1 MKTATPLQVKTA
13 SSIWQ
18 NAVKS
23 VSRLTGLF
31 VRVIPL
37 IVGSS
42 STSWVK
48 ASIVFARFAVA
59 LTKSQG
65 QRGLAIYLKA
75 ANLILIR
82 SISGKKL
89 LNSRDGGTA
98 VAVSHGG
105 LPRLI
110 PASHRA
116 RIKGGDISVI
126 RLWLGLFTLYRVLV
140 FRGRL
145 SIKTII
151 SPGVEIS
158 DEFMWA
164 WRGFVNETLIRWL
177 SQFGIK
183 RFATKLY
190 YLSDRTGEPEEK
202 PYPDFREVYGS
213 HQDFHRTWWVITDL
227 VKHIR
232 RLVIT
237 KSGPN
242 SSRGSTS
249 ISNVLKDAEAWISR
263 PTLLAMLRGLAT
275 ISGSSHLLSGPIW
288 DSAAVSW
295 NETLQFREDIRSGKR
310 ENPFGKGAP
319 IATNPSGYLGALGT
333 REEPGKIRLFAMVD
347 IFTQWILSPLH
358 HALFAVLRKIP
369 QDGTFDQVKPVK
381 ELIERCETKGVRQ
394 VYSYDLSA
402 ATDRLPV
409 VLQEWLLAAFT
420 GRAYAES
427 WRAVLCDRWY
437 RLPQAFSKTFGPR
450 AFSSLDGESPKG
462 GLKFK
467 DATVKYAVGQ
477 PMGALSSWAM
487 LAMTHHAIV
496 QFAAYRMG
504 WRSWFTDYAV
514 LGDDIV
520 IANSNVAAEYVKI
533 MKEIGVDIGFHKS
546 VISDNLSLEFA
557 KRFFYRGKEVTPFP
571 LVGAAVGLLG
581 VSFVPEVIRS
591 CENLTGRPT
600 SVFRIARYLGVG
612 MRGSSAAGNAL
623 YQRLPRRLRAVLLL
637 ITRPNSIRPVASTWR
652 WLTSASYG
660 NKKYRNADV
669 KGRDSVQK
677 SLLSYLSTSFLP
689 RLEKRFASILS
700 EFKLELNIPRP
711 PKGEMLR
718 RCETWW
724 RDYII
729 EDLQSTFDW
738 DLGEVR
744 LMMSKIDRTVLPSE
758 KEINSLLEACEQVE
772 KVAASIPLKVLST
785 KSESPFKEATKSAVE
800 PRWVKMWRTLNKS
813 MISAPLRQRGDTC
826 SM

>member
-1 MKTATPLQVKTA
+1 MKTATTLQLKTA

-23 VSRLTGLF
+23 VSRLVGLF

-65 QRGLAIYLKA
+65 QKGLAMYLKA

-82 SISGKKL
+82 SVSGKKL
-89 LNSRDGGTA
+89 LNSRDGGMA

-116 RIKGGDISVI
+116 RIKGGDLAVI

-140 FRGRL
+140 FRGKL
-145 SIKTII
+145 KLDSILK
-151 SPGVEIS
+151 PGVEIPES
-158 DEFMWA
+158 LMWS
-164 WRGFVNETLIRWL
+164 WRGFVNETFIRWIG
-177 SQFGIK
+177 QFGVK
-183 RFATKLY
+183 RFATKLFY
-190 YLSDRTGEPEEK
+190 DSGVTGEPVEA

-213 HQDFHRTWWVITDL
+213 HQDFHRKYWVITDL
-227 VKHIR
+227 ARHVR

-242 SSRGSTS
+242 SYKGSTS
-249 ISNVLKDAEAWISR
+249 ISNVILDATAWVSR
-263 PTLLAMLRGLAT
+263 PELLMMLRGMAI
-275 ISGSSHLLSGPIW
+275 ISGSRHLLVGPIW
-288 DSAAVSW
+288 EAAEYSFSKTR
-295 NETLQFREDIRSGKR
+295 EFREEIRSGKK

-319 IATNPSGYLGALGT
+319 VPNNPLGDLGALGV
-333 REEPGKIRLFAMVD
+333 REEPGKMRLFAMVD
-347 IFTQWILSPLH
+347 IFTQWIMSPLH
-358 HALFAVLRKIP
+358 HALFAILRKVP
-369 QDGTFDQVKPVK
+369 QDGTFDQIKPVK
-381 ELIERCETKGVRQ
+381 ELIKRCETKGVRQ

-420 GRAYAES
+420 GRAFAEC
-427 WRAVLCDRWY
+427 WRAVLCDREY
-437 RLPQAFSKTFGPR
+437 RLPSVYSKTFGR
-450 AFSSLDGESPKG
+450 KYSV
-462 GLKFK
+462 
-467 DATVKYAVGQ
+467 VKYAVGQ

-487 LAMTHHAIV
+487 LALTHHAIV
-496 QFAAYRMG
+496 QFAAFRRG

-520 IANSNVAAEYVKI
+520 IANNAVAAEYVLI

-546 VISDNLSLEFA
+546 VMSDNLSLEFA
-557 KRFFYRGKEVTPFP
+557 KRFFYKGKEVTPFP

-581 VSFVPEVIRS
+581 VSFVPEVIRA
-591 CENLTGRPT
+591 CENLTESPT
-600 SVFRIARYLGVG
+600 SVFRIAKYLGIG
-612 MRGSSAAGNAL
+612 MRGASAAGNRL
-623 YQRLPRRLRAVLLL
+623 YGRLPRKLRSVLIL
-637 ITRPNSIRPVASTWR
+637 ITRPNSVRSVGSTWQ

-660 NKKYRNADV
+660 NKKYRSTSV

-677 SLLSYLSTSFLP
+677 SLLSYISSTFLP
-689 RLEKRFASILS
+689 RLERRFSSILS
-700 EFKLELNIPRP
+700 EFKLNLNVPWP
-711 PKGEMLR
+711 PQGDLLR
-718 RCETWW
+718 RCNMWW
-724 RDYII
+724 HDYII

-738 DLGEVR
+738 DYGEVK
-744 LMMSKIDRTVLPSE
+744 LMISKIGRTVLPSE

-772 KVAASIPLKVLST
+772 KVAASIPLKVLS
-785 KSESPFKEATKSAVE
+785 KKSASPHEGALKSTLE

-813 MISAPLRQRGDTC
+813 MIDAPLVQRGDTC

>member
-23 VSRLTGLF
+23 ISRLVGLF

-65 QRGLAIYLKA
+65 QKGLAMYLKA

-82 SISGKKL
+82 SVSGKKL
-89 LNSRDGGTA
+89 LNSRDGGMA

-116 RIKGGDISVI
+116 RIKGGDLSVI

-140 FRGRL
+140 FRGKLRVD
-145 SIKTII
+145 TILK
-151 SPGVEIS
+151 PGVKIPEALMLS
-158 DEFMWA
+158 
-164 WRGFVNETLIRWL
+164 WRGFVNETFIRWIGA
-177 SQFGIK
+177 FGVK
-183 RFATKLY
+183 RFATKLF
-190 YLSDRTGEPEEK
+190 YLSDRTGMPEEK

-227 VKHIR
+227 ARHIR
-232 RLVIT
+232 RLIIT

-242 SSRGSTS
+242 SYKGSTS
-249 ISNVLKDAEAWISR
+249 ISNVIKDATAWVSR
-263 PTLLAMLRGLAT
+263 PELLMMLRGMAT
-275 ISGSSHLLSGPIW
+275 ISGCEHLLSGPIW
-288 DSAAVSW
+288 EAATYAW
-295 NETLQFREDIRSGKR
+295 DCTLGYRSDIRSGKK
-310 ENPFGKGAP
+310 ENPFGKDAP
-319 IATNPSGYLGALGT
+319 VPTNPSGHLGALGT

-347 IFTQWILSPLH
+347 IFTQWVMSPLH
-358 HALFAVLRKIP
+358 HALFTILRKIP

-381 ELIERCETKGVRQ
+381 ELISRCETKGVVQ

-409 VLQEWLLAAFT
+409 VLQEWLLAAFS
-420 GRAYAES
+420 GRAFAES
-427 WRAVLCDRWY
+427 WRAVLCDREY
-437 RLPQAFSKTFGPR
+437 RLPQAFSKTFGR
-450 AFSSLDGESPKG
+450 KYE
-462 GLKFK
+462 
-467 DATVKYAVGQ
+467 TVKYAVGQ

-487 LAMTHHAIV
+487 LALTHHAIV
-496 QFAAYRMG
+496 QFAAFRRG

-520 IANSNVAAEYVKI
+520 IANNAVAAEYVSI

-546 VISDNLSLEFA
+546 VMSNNLSLEFA

-581 VSFVPEVIRS
+581 DSFVPEVIRS
-591 CENLTGRPT
+591 CENLTESST

-612 MRGSSAAGNAL
+612 MRAASAAGNRL
-623 YQRLPRRLRAVLLL
+623 YGRLPRKLRAVLVL
-637 ITRPNSIRPVASTWR
+637 ITRPGSVRPVASTWQ

-660 NKKYRNADV
+660 NRKYRNATV

-700 EFKLELNIPRP
+700 EFKLDLNVPWP
-711 PKGEMLR
+711 PQGDLLR
-718 RCETWW
+718 RCEMWW
-724 RDYII
+724 HDYII

-738 DLGEVR
+738 DFGEVR

-772 KVAASIPLKVLST
+772 KVAASIPVKVLSK
-785 KSESPFKEATKSAVE
+785 KSESPNKEAMKSALE

-813 MISAPLRQRGDTC
+813 MVDAPLVQRGDTC

>member
-1 MKTATPLQVKTA
+1 MKTASLLQVKTA

-82 SISGKKL
+82 SVSGKRL
-89 LNSRDGGTA
+89 LNSRDGGMA

-126 RLWLGLFTLYRVLV
+126 RLWLGLFTLYRVLA

-151 SPGVEIS
+151 SPGVEIPES
-158 DEFMWA
+158 LMLS
-164 WRGFVNETLIRWL
+164 WRGFVNGTFIRWIG
-177 SQFGIK
+177 QFGVS

-190 YLSDRTGEPEEK
+190 YDSDKTGQPEEK

-213 HQDFHRTWWVITDL
+213 TQDWHRTYWVISDL
-227 VKHIR
+227 ARHIR

-242 SSRGSTS
+242 SLKGSTS
-249 ISNVLKDAEAWISR
+249 ISNVLRDAEAWLSR
-263 PTLLAMLRGLAT
+263 PSLLMMLRGLAI
-275 ISGSSHLLSGPIW
+275 ISGCNHLLSGPIW
-288 DSAAVSW
+288 DSAAISW
-295 NETLQFREDIRSGKR
+295 NETLKFREAIHSGKA
-310 ENPFGKGAP
+310 ENPFGKDAP
-319 IATNPSGYLGALGT
+319 IATNPSGDLGALGT

-347 IFTQWILSPLH
+347 IFTQWVLSPLH
-358 HALFAVLRKIP
+358 HALFGILRKIP
-369 QDGTFDQVKPVK
+369 QDGTFDQIKPVK
-381 ELIERCETKGVRQ
+381 ELIKRCENKGVRQ

-437 RLPQAFSKTFGPR
+437 RLPQIFSKTFGPR
-450 AFSSLDGESPKG
+450 AFSSLDGGSPKG
-462 GLKFK
+462 GLSFK
-467 DATVKYAVGQ
+467 NARVKYAVGQ

-520 IANSNVAAEYVKI
+520 IANSNVATEYVKI

-546 VISDNLSLEFA
+546 VISNNLSLEFA
-557 KRFFYRGKEVTPFP
+557 KRFFYKGKEVTPFP
-571 LVGAAVGLLG
+571 LVGAAVGFLG
-581 VSFVPEVIRS
+581 DSFVPEVIRE
-591 CENLTGRPT
+591 CESLTGSST

-612 MRGSSAAGNAL
+612 MRAASAAGNRL
-623 YQRLPRRLRAVLLL
+623 FSRLPRKLRAVLLL
-637 ITRPNSIRPVASTWR
+637 ITRPNSVRPVGSTWQ

-660 NKKYRNADV
+660 NKKYRSATV

-700 EFKLELNIPRP
+700 EFKLELNIPHP
-711 PKGEMLR
+711 PKGDMLK

-724 RDYII
+724 HDYII

-738 DLGEVR
+738 DFGEVR

-758 KEINSLLEACEQVE
+758 KEINGLLEACEQVE
-772 KVAASIPLKVLST
+772 KVAASIPIKVLSK
-785 KSESPFKEATKSAVE
+785 KSESPNKEAKKPARE

-813 MISAPLRQRGDTC
+813 MIDAPLVQRGSTC

>member
-1 MKTATPLQVKTA
+1 
-13 SSIWQ
+13 
-18 NAVKS
+18 
-23 VSRLTGLF
+23 
-31 VRVIPL
+31 
-37 IVGSS
+37 
-42 STSWVK
+42 
-48 ASIVFARFAVA
+48 
-59 LTKSQG
+59 
-65 QRGLAIYLKA
+65 
-75 ANLILIR
+75 
-82 SISGKKL
+82 
-89 LNSRDGGTA
+89 
-98 VAVSHGG
+98 
-105 LPRLI
+105 
-110 PASHRA
+110 
-116 RIKGGDISVI
+116 VI
-126 RLWLGLFTLYRVLV
+126 RLWLGLFTLYRVLI
-140 FRGRL
+140 FRGKL
-145 SIKTII
+145 SIKTIVT
-151 SPGVEIS
+151 PGVEIPEGLMMS
-158 DEFMWA
+158 
-164 WRGFVNETLIRWL
+164 WRGFVNETFIRWIG
-177 SQFGIK
+177 QFGVK

-190 YLSDRTGEPEEK
+190 YLSDRTGKPEEK

-227 VKHIR
+227 VRHIR

-249 ISNVLKDAEAWISR
+249 ISNVLQDAEAWISR
-263 PTLLAMLRGLAT
+263 PEILMMLRGLAT
-275 ISGSSHLLSGPIW
+275 ISGSIHLLSGPIW
-288 DSAAVSW
+288 DSAAISW
-295 NETLQFREDIRSGKR
+295 KKTLKFREDIRSGKA

-319 IATNPSGYLGALGT
+319 IATNPCGDLGALGT

-358 HALFAVLRKIP
+358 HALFIILRKIP

-409 VLQEWLLAAFT
+409 VLQEWLLAAFA
-420 GRAYAES
+420 GRAYAEC

-437 RLPQAFSKTFGPR
+437 RLPQVFSKTFGPF
-450 AFSSLDGESPKG
+450 AFSNLDKESD

-467 DATVKYAVGQ
+467 DARVKYAVGQ

-496 QFAAYRMG
+496 QFAAYRVG

-520 IANSNVAAEYVKI
+520 IANSVVAIEYVKI

-546 VISDNLSLEFA
+546 VISNNLSLEFA

-581 VSFVPEVIRS
+581 DSFVPEVIRA
-591 CENLTGRPT
+591 CEDLTGRST

-612 MRGSSAAGNAL
+612 MRGASAAGNRL
-623 YQRLPRRLRAVLLL
+623 FSRLPRKLRAVLLL
-637 ITRPNSIRPVASTWR
+637 ITRPNSVRSVGSTWQ

-660 NKKYRNADV
+660 NKKYRAATV

-677 SLLSYLSTSFLP
+677 SLLSYLGTSFLP

-700 EFKLELNIPRP
+700 EFKLELNIPHP
-711 PKGEMLR
+711 PKGEMLK

-724 RDYII
+724 HDYII

-758 KEINSLLEACEQVE
+758 KEINNLLEACEQVE
-772 KVAASIPLKVLST
+772 KVAASIPVKVLSK
-785 KSESPFKEATKSAVE
+785 KSESPNKEALKSAIE
-800 PRWVKMWRTLNKS
+800 PRWVKMWCTLNKS
-813 MISAPLRQRGDTC
+813 MIEAPLAQRGSTC

>member
-1 MKTATPLQVKTA
+1 
-13 SSIWQ
+13 
-18 NAVKS
+18 
-23 VSRLTGLF
+23 
-31 VRVIPL
+31 
-37 IVGSS
+37 
-42 STSWVK
+42 
-48 ASIVFARFAVA
+48 
-59 LTKSQG
+59 
-65 QRGLAIYLKA
+65 
-75 ANLILIR
+75 
-82 SISGKKL
+82 
-89 LNSRDGGTA
+89 
-98 VAVSHGG
+98 
-105 LPRLI
+105 
-110 PASHRA
+110 
-116 RIKGGDISVI
+116 
-126 RLWLGLFTLYRVLV
+126 
-140 FRGRL
+140 
-145 SIKTII
+145 
-151 SPGVEIS
+151 
-158 DEFMWA
+158 
-164 WRGFVNETLIRWL
+164 
-177 SQFGIK
+177 
-183 RFATKLY
+183 
-190 YLSDRTGEPEEK
+190 
-202 PYPDFREVYGS
+202 
-213 HQDFHRTWWVITDL
+213 
-227 VKHIR
+227 
-232 RLVIT
+232 
-237 KSGPN
+237 
-242 SSRGSTS
+242 
-249 ISNVLKDAEAWISR
+249 
-263 PTLLAMLRGLAT
+263 
-275 ISGSSHLLSGPIW
+275 
-288 DSAAVSW
+288 
-295 NETLQFREDIRSGKR
+295 
-310 ENPFGKGAP
+310 
-319 IATNPSGYLGALGT
+319 
-333 REEPGKIRLFAMVD
+333 MVD